1 MTFSTNPPGALVSWS
16 GGKDCNLALYEALQ
30 AGTPRIEALFTTE
43 IEGAERMISH
53 GLHMSLVEEQ
63 ASCLGLSLDRVL
75 MPKGPNNSAYE
86 ARTLAH
92 LALHYECG
100 ARQVIYGDLFLQD
113 IRDYRDAL
121 LKRVDMKGLYPLWG
135 RNTKDL
141 AQNVIGLGF
150 QAVLICVDTTCLD
163 VSFVGRAYDTQLLAE
178 LPPEIDPCGEN
189 GEFHT
194 FVWQGPSYQRPVR
207 FSRGEI
213 IRDGKYAFLD
223 LIPVN

>member
-53 GLHMSLVEEQ
+53 GLHMSLVEEL

-75 MPKGPNNSAYE
+75 MPKSPNNSAYE

-92 LALHYECG
+92 LALHYACG

-121 LKRVDMKGLYPLWG
+121 LKRVDMKGLYPL
-135 RNTKDL
+135 
-141 AQNVIGLGF
+141 
-150 QAVLICVDTTCLD
+150 
-163 VSFVGRAYDTQLLAE
+163 
-178 LPPEIDPCGEN
+178 
-189 GEFHT
+189 
-194 FVWQGPSYQRPVR
+194 
-207 FSRGEI
+207 
-213 IRDGKYAFLD
+213 
-223 LIPVN
+223 